1 MFDPEKNYSNI
12 EGNKYELLNQKLS
25 EIEKLWEEVETIQL
39 SGSNRKQILSE
50 EVIQDTI
57 ESCIQELSSAETTDD
72 QELEETVYDKI
83 F

>member
-1 MFDPEKNYSNI
+1 MFDPKKNYSNI
-12 EGNKYELLNQKLS
+12 VGNKYELLNQKLS